1 MEYIGEEINDEEPS
15 TGQYNAGM
23 SLTSQPIYRFRDFEV
38 NPLARTLRRGDIDVG
53 LSRRSFD
60 LLLYFLQNSGRVLS
74 KDELLKNIWPDT
86 FVDENSLAKS
96 ISLLRKALEENPPES
111 TLVLTVPGRGYQF
124 SGVVELAGPPVMT
137 ERGELSANSGTE
149 LNGRTGA
156 IGVVVQ
162 QRTITTRIDEEQFGR
177 RSDWPGR
184 SLWFGVGALAVVL
197 AGGAGYMVWRH
208 FQPAP
213 GSASVVLAEFENAT
227 GDKDFDFAL
236 GRAFQIDLEQS
247 PFLDILSRAT
257 VRETLTEMHHGADEK
272 LMPDL
277 AREVCERNNAQAVI
291 GGSISNFDGKYLLL
305 VNATSCVSGKSL
317 AGYKQLVSASS
328 DVLPALDTAAGR
340 VRKQL
345 GESSASLERFQTPI
359 AQATTSSLEALRDY
373 TQALDSSDRGDFST
387 EQALFK
393 RAIALDP
400 NFASAYLGL
409 GRSYHSRQDLVQAV
423 SLIEKAY
430 DLRAGTTER
439 ERLNIEIAYNTFG
452 SSNWEAAVA
461 SMRVYNQIYPNDAE
475 NWIGLSYM
483 YSALGEY
490 AQAIDAG
497 EQALRIVPQSGRG
510 AEVLAK
516 AYMRANRF
524 ADAKRVAE
532 AAIAEGKDR
541 WGTHRVL
548 FEIAY
553 AEQDAS
559 RMKTE
564 SEWAFTHG
572 VMGQGLVDLGF
583 VAASQ
588 GKVREAT
595 DDFTRARQEAIRSGD
610 ADFADDA
617 TMFLAGVQA
626 QFGYPRESE
635 ATLRQMQ
642 SDAYDPGTTAEF
654 KADLG
659 DLSAARREIS
669 RMESNHGMSTMILYF
684 DLPML
689 RATVD
694 LNTNRAAEAVKDL
707 EPAQKYQMRDYG
719 VPFMRAKAEA
729 EVGMLDEAAADYRL
743 ILANPGLDPVWPGHS
758 LAHVYLG
765 RVLARQNKFDEAR
778 AEYRS
783 FFALC
788 KNADPQIPLLL
799 QAKQEYA
806 KLTAA
811 PQPG

>member
-1 MEYIGEEINDEEPS
+1 
-15 TGQYNAGM
+15 M
-23 SLTSQPIYRFRDFEV
+23 SLTSHPVYRFRDFEMD
-38 NPLARTLRRGDIDVG
+38 PLARTLRRGDTAVS

-60 LLLYFLQNSGRVLS
+60 LLHYFLQNSGRVLS

-86 FVDENSLAKS
+86 YVDENSLAKS
-96 ISLLRKALEENPPES
+96 ISMLRRALDENPLES
-111 TLVLTVPGRGYQF
+111 TLVVTIPGRGYQF
-124 SGVVELAGPPVMT
+124 SGVVELAGPPVAT
-137 ERGELSANSGTE
+137 ENGELSASRG
-149 LNGRTGA
+149 TGA
-156 IGVVVQ
+156 IGVVVR
-162 QRTITTRIDEEQFGR
+162 QRTITTRIDEEQIGR
-177 RSDWPGR
+177 RRAGPVGWLGFS
-184 SLWFGVGALAVVL
+184 VGALVTVL
-197 AGGAGYMVWRH
+197 AGGAGYMLWRH
-208 FQPAP
+208 FEPAP
-213 GSASVVLAEFENAT
+213 RSASVVLAEFENTT
-227 GDKDFDFAL
+227 GDKDFDYAL
-236 GRAFQIDLEQS
+236 GRAFQIELEQS

-257 VRETLTEMHHGADEK
+257 VRETLTEMHHGADET
-272 LMPDL
+272 LTPDL
-277 AREVCERNNAQAVI
+277 AREVCERNNAQAVV
-291 GGSISNFDGKYLLL
+291 GGSISSFDGKYLLL

-317 AGYKQLVSASS
+317 AGYKQLVSSS
-328 DVLPALDTAAGR
+328 GDVLHALDAAAGR

-359 AQATTSSLEALRDY
+359 AQATTGSLEALRAY
-373 TQALDSSDRGDFST
+373 TQALDSSDRGDIAT

-423 SLIEKAY
+423 SLIKKAY

-452 SSNWEAAVA
+452 SSDWEAAVA

-483 YSALGEY
+483 YTALGEY

-497 EQALRIVPQSGRG
+497 EQALRIAPHSGMG

-541 WGTHRVL
+541 WGTRRVL
-548 FEIAY
+548 YEIAY
-553 AEQDAS
+553 GEQDVA

-564 SEWAFTHG
+564 GEWGFSHG
-572 VMGQGLVDLGF
+572 VMGQALVDRGF

-588 GKVREAT
+588 GKLREGT
-595 DDFTRARQEAIRSGD
+595 DDFTRARQEAVRSGD
-610 ADFADDA
+610 QDFAENA
-617 TMFLAGVQA
+617 LMFLAGVQE
-626 QFGYPRESE
+626 QYGYPREAE
-635 ATLRQMQ
+635 ATLKQMQ

-654 KADLG
+654 KAELG
-659 DLSAARREIS
+659 DLSAAKREIS
-669 RMESNHGMSTMILYF
+669 RMESNHGTSTMTLYF

-694 LNTNRAAEAVKDL
+694 LNTNRFAEAVKDL

-719 VPFMRAKAEA
+719 VPFMRARAETGA
-729 EVGMLDEAAADYRL
+729 GMLDEAAADYRL
-743 ILANPGLDPVWPGHS
+743 ILANPGLDPIWPGHS
-758 LAHVYLG
+758 LAHVYLA
-765 RVLARQNKFDEAR
+765 RVLARQKKLDEAR
-778 AEYRS
+778 AEYRT
-783 FFALC
+783 FLTIW
-788 KNADPQIPLLL
+788 KNADPQVPLLI
-799 QAKQEYA
+799 QAKQEYE
-806 KLTAA
+806 KLTIV
-811 PQPG
+811 P